1 MLYVLFQYPVL
12 SQTFVR
18 NEVQG
23 LRELGA
29 TVDVLSVERGDTAHV
44 DGDWAGQFRLLGR
57 PRLSRAI
64 LDHIWLGIR
73 RPRSYGRYLIAVA
86 RLRDH
91 WRLALTRLPTEAR
104 RLLSGRAPEACHTHF
119 AWDTAVPAVYLSRLL
134 NIPVSVTAHANDLY
148 VADERA
154 LRARLERFD
163 RVVTVCNFNIGLLN
177 GMGVSSVGDGGVAM
191 VPCGVAVPA
200 ADGQDHANRGPDVV
214 SVGRL
219 IEKKGFDCLIRAV
232 ALVRDRLPNVQTMI
246 VGEGPERP
254 ALTRLIAQ
262 LGLEDN
268 VTLAGAKSHQETL
281 ELIETAKVFCL
292 ACRRDS
298 NGDCDALPVVI
309 REAMARAVAV
319 VSTRV
324 AGIPETIDEEVGWLV
339 DPNAPAQLADA
350 VMAALR
356 DEDERGGRG
365 RAGRARVLQRW
376 TIQDQAA
383 GILRVFERLTDAPRL
398 G

>member
-1 MLYVLFQYPVL
+1 M
-12 SQTFVR
+12 
-18 NEVQG
+18 
-23 LRELGA
+23 
-29 TVDVLSVERGDTAHV
+29 
-44 DGDWAGQFRLLGR
+44 
-57 PRLSRAI
+57 
-64 LDHIWLGIR
+64 
-73 RPRSYGRYLIAVA
+73 
-86 RLRDH
+86 
-91 WRLALTRLPTEAR
+91 
-104 RLLSGRAPEACHTHF
+104 
-119 AWDTAVPAVYLSRLL
+119 
-134 NIPVSVTAHANDLY
+134 
-148 VADERA
+148 
-154 LRARLERFD
+154 
-163 RVVTVCNFNIGLLN
+163 VTVCNFNIGVLN

-200 ADGQDHANRGPDVV
+200 ADASRITPNRGPDVV

-254 ALTRLIAQ
+254 ALTRLIAE
-262 LGLEDN
+262 LGLENN

-309 REAMARAVAV
+309 REAMARAVPV

-350 VMAALR
+350 VMAALATR
-356 DEDERGGRG
+356 KSASGAGAPEGRG
-365 RAGRARVLQRW
+365 CCNAGPSRTRPPESSASSR
-376 TIQDQAA
+376 
-383 GILRVFERLTDAPRL
+383 G
-398 G
+398 